1 MPTKTN
7 RIFRGF
13 APLAL
18 AMLPALVA
26 AQGGDLVQRANEL
39 IQAGQPAQA
48 FDLLAPG
55 EFDRA
60 GDPAYD
66 LALGIAANEAD
77 NPSRAIF
84 ALQRVLSVEPENLRA
99 KAELGRALFAV
110 GDFVAAR
117 KLLLEVK
124 ARGAPDAVIANIDKL
139 LQATEVIETETRSSW
154 GGFIEAG
161 AGYDDNANSATANSS
176 IFVPVYGPSTPVTL
190 LPAGVKIGGAYASL
204 LASAYGRH
212 MIDPRWSVF
221 GTINAATQAYNG
233 DASQFDSSQIGLN
246 AGVGYRVERNEFLL
260 SALGISALIKSHAV
274 RNQAGFSAEWVYRA
288 NAFNQFGVYGQATRL
303 SYPQQSVRDVDRYVL
318 GVNYARQT
326 GSGLQYSAGAYVGQ
340 EDEQSASVPW
350 LGHKLAGVRAG
361 FTQPLSANMSWFAQ
375 AGYEKRRFGGVDP
388 QFLVVREDWQGNL
401 NLGIAWFPVK
411 SWRITPQVLLT
422 NTQSNI
428 VINDYRRTVFSLTA
442 RYQF

>member
-1 MPTKTN
+1 MPTQTN
-7 RIFRGF
+7 RFFRRF
-13 APLAL
+13 APLVLAL
-18 AMLPALVA
+18 LPVLVA
-26 AQGGDLVQRANEL
+26 AQEGDLLQRANEL
-39 IQAGQPAQA
+39 IQSGQPAQA
-48 FDLLAPG
+48 FDLLSPS
-55 EFDRA
+55 ELDRA

-84 ALQRVLSVEPENLRA
+84 ALQRVLAVQPDNLRA

-124 ARGAPDAVIANIDKL
+124 AGGAPEAVVGNIDKL
-139 LQATEVIETETRSSW
+139 LQATDVIETETRSSW

-161 AGYDDNANSATANSS
+161 AGHDDNANSATANSS

-190 LPAGVKIGGAYASL
+190 LPAGVKIGGTYASL
-204 LASAYGRH
+204 LASLYGRH
-212 MIDPRWSVF
+212 SIDPRWSVF
-221 GTINAATQAYNG
+221 GTVNAAMQAYNG
-233 DASQFDSSQIGLN
+233 DANQFNGSQIGVN

-260 SALGISALIKSHAV
+260 SALAISALIKSQAV
-274 RNQAGFSAEWVYRA
+274 RNQAGLAAEWVYRV
-288 NAFNQFGVYGQATRL
+288 NAFSQFGVYGQATRL
-303 SYPQQSVRDVDRYVL
+303 SYPQQSIRDVDRYVL
-318 GVNYARQT
+318 GVNFSRQT
-326 GSGLQYSAGAYVGQ
+326 GSGLQYSAGAYVG
-340 EDEQSASVPW
+340 EENEQGAGVPW
-350 LGHKLAGVRAG
+350 QGHKLAGIRAG
-361 FTQPLSANMSWFAQ
+361 FTQPLSANVSWFAQ

-401 NLGIAWFPVK
+401 NLGVVWFPVK